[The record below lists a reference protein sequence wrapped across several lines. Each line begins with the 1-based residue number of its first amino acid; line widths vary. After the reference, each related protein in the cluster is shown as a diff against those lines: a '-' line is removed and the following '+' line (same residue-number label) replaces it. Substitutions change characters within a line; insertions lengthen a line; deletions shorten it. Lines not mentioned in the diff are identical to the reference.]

1 VIFNYRL
8 TDSEVQVRLGSWVVR
23 RIRLDDIETAAVQPW
38 SQALRTW
45 NEHWSNFS
53 PSRFIVLRRKSGW
66 IRTFIFNPPDP
77 EGFRTDLQRRM
88 ERR

>member
-53 PSRFIVLRRKSGW
+53 PSLHCAAAQV
-66 IRTFIFNPPDP
+66 
-77 EGFRTDLQRRM
+77 RM
-88 ERR
+88 DSNVHFQSA